1 MPRSFASEP
10 DIARPMLVHLGLLGR
25 LHVLLGAF
33 AALCG
38 MGLAVLSAGTRAG
51 AGDLGLEHDASSPGV
66 WILGVCG
73 GLLIVGG
80 VALVM
85 AGRALDRRSAGGR
98 LAALLLAVPNLA
110 MVPFGTALSVY
121 AFWVLLNDEARQE
134 FGRPP
139 REPGF
144 AGDPS

>member
-1 MPRSFASEP
+1 MPRSFVPEP
-10 DIARPMLVHLGLLGR
+10 DAARPMLVHLGLLGR

-33 AALCG
+33 AVICG
-38 MGLAVLSAGTRAG
+38 LGLAVLAAGTRAA
-51 AGDLGLEHDASSPGV
+51 AGDLGLDPEAFSPGV
-66 WILGVCG
+66 WILGICG
-73 GLLIVGG
+73 GLLVVGG

-85 AGRALDRRSAGGR
+85 AGQALDRRRRGGR

-139 REPGF
+139 RAPRF
-144 AGDPS
+144 AGEAS